1 MVNAMGG
8 NSEVRSIHVAGS
20 EVPGCGLELP
30 IVSYYKGILVSICS
44 HPLVEPLA
52 VCLFCPPL

>member
-8 NSEVRSIHVAGS
+8 NSEGPGSVRSIQVAGP
-20 EVPGCGLELP
+20 EARGCGLELP
-30 IVSYYKGILVSICS
+30 IVSYYKAIIVSICS

-52 VCLFCPPL
+52 E